1 MIKRISIIASFSVAA
16 LAAPAALGLNLDIW
30 GVAHMSVDGADNG
43 QESDTYIAS
52 NSSRLAVSGD
62 QGVTDNLKI
71 VFQYESGVDL
81 TGRGEND
88 GNGGCGADG
97 EACQGQLFTRT
108 RDAFVGLSG
117 GFGKLLAG
125 RLGGLNQWVYDYNL
139 FADQVGDL
147 GNIWGGTGLFGRV
160 DDTIHYETPDLSG
173 FTAAVTY
180 APDEGVDDT
189 AVGVGKLNYGNGGIK
204 LGAAYMSQGTGL
216 PDEHTAWA
224 LTGSYDGGNFTVGG
238 GYQGESDIGGVPG
251 ADRDG
256 FTVGGSIK
264 LGKGALKGQASWT
277 SGEGDETDA
286 VQYAVGYDYD
296 LAENATIYIAYASTK
311 NDALVAFSA
320 NDYGHG
326 DNIGT
331 AGPGEDP
338 KAVSLGIVYK
348 FNARLWPR

>member
-117 GFGKLLAG
+117 GFGKLLA
-125 RLGGLNQWVYDYNL
+125 
-139 FADQVGDL
+139 
-147 GNIWGGTGLFGRV
+147 
-160 DDTIHYETPDLSG
+160 
-173 FTAAVTY
+173 
-180 APDEGVDDT
+180 
-189 AVGVGKLNYGNGGIK
+189 
-204 LGAAYMSQGTGL
+204 
-216 PDEHTAWA
+216 EH
-224 LTGSYDGGNFTVGG
+224 
-238 GYQGESDIGGVPG
+238 
-251 ADRDG
+251 
-256 FTVGGSIK
+256 
-264 LGKGALKGQASWT
+264 
-277 SGEGDETDA
+277 
-286 VQYAVGYDYD
+286 
-296 LAENATIYIAYASTK
+296 
-311 NDALVAFSA
+311 
-320 NDYGHG
+320 
-326 DNIGT
+326 
-331 AGPGEDP
+331 
-338 KAVSLGIVYK
+338 
-348 FNARLWPR
+348 